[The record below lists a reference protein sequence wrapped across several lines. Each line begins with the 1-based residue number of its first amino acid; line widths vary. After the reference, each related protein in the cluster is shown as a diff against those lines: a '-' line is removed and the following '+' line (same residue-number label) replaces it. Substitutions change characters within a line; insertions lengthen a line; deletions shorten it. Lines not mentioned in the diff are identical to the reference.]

1 MTIDEMIRLA
11 ELLAKSKAGV
21 PKSLFGD
28 VAGVTAVLLTGQ
40 ELGLGPM
47 ESLRSLH
54 VIDGRI
60 TPSADLVLSLA
71 AKKGVRWTW
80 IETSNEVA
88 TIEIARDG
96 EVVGTMTW
104 TTKDAE
110 RAGLLGRSGWRQYP
124 AAMLRARAAT
134 AAIRAFCPDVIG
146 AGIYAAEELDD
157 FSPTEEVN
165 RQKLEAPKSEAPKS
179 LRECESA
186 EQVIAWCHSAS
197 SKYAEWSD
205 EKRASAKSALARKC
219 EETSCDFDAAFA
231 ALTGDAK

>member
-47 ESLRSLH
+47 ESLRALH

-88 TIEIARDG
+88 TIEIVRDG
-96 EVVGTMTW
+96 VVVGAMTW
-104 TTKDAE
+104 TMKDAE

-146 AGIYAAEELDD
+146 AGIYATEELDD
-157 FSPTEEVN
+157 FSPSEEVAQ
-165 RQKLEAPKSEAPKS
+165 QKIEAPKT

-205 EKRASAKSALARKC
+205 DKRASAKSALARKC

-231 ALTGDAK
+231 ALSGDAK